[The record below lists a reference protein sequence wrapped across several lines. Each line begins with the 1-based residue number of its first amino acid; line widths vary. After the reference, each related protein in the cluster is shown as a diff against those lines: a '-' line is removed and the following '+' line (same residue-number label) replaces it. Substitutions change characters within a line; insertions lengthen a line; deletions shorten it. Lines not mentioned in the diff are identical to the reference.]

1 MMASTGKAQP
11 SILIIV
17 QNLPVPF
24 DRRVWQEATSLREA
38 NYNVA
43 VICPKKKI
51 YTKSYEQL
59 EGVDIYRYP
68 LIYEADKGSLG
79 YFFEFIFCWLATL
92 WLSIKAYVHRPF
104 RIIHACNPPDTFF
117 ALALLF
123 RPLGVKFIFDHHD
136 LSPEMYV
143 AKGRSKDGLLY
154 KTLIL
159 LERLTLKTA
168 DLVIA
173 VNNSHKEIA
182 IKRGK
187 IPESRI
193 VIVRSGPRSSWATI
207 HTPDDNLKKGRK
219 YLVVY
224 LGEMCEQDGVDYL
237 LRAIKHY
244 KQSYPPDTMFALVG
258 GGPDQQRMKDM
269 AEGLGLN
276 DTAYFTGRIS
286 DRELWTYLSTADV
299 CVDPDPYTEW
309 SNLSTMNKIIEYMSF
324 GRPIVSFD
332 LAEHR
337 CSAKDASVYVEPN
350 NADKFSESIRSLL
363 EDENKRQTM
372 SKFGKNRFVEKLA
385 WDNSSKT
392 LIEAYDSILNTH

>member
-1 MMASTGKAQP
+1 
-11 SILIIV
+11 
-17 QNLPVPF
+17 
-24 DRRVWQEATSLREA
+24 
-38 NYNVA
+38 
-43 VICPKKKI
+43 
-51 YTKSYEQL
+51 
-59 EGVDIYRYP
+59 
-68 LIYEADKGSLG
+68 
-79 YFFEFIFCWLATL
+79 
-92 WLSIKAYVHRPF
+92 
-104 RIIHACNPPDTFF
+104 
-117 ALALLF
+117 
-123 RPLGVKFIFDHHD
+123 
-136 LSPEMYV
+136 
-143 AKGRSKDGLLY
+143 
-154 KTLIL
+154 
-159 LERLTLKTA
+159 
-168 DLVIA
+168 

-182 IKRGK
+182 MKRGK

-193 VIVRSGPRSSWATI
+193 VIVRSGPRSSWAKV

-224 LGEMCEQDGVDYL
+224 LGEMCQQDGVDYL

-244 KQSYPPDTMFALVG
+244 KLSYHADTTFALVG

-332 LAEHR
+332 LVEHR
-337 CSAKDASVYVEPN
+337 RSAEAASIYVEPN
-350 NADKFSESIRSLL
+350 NTDKFSESIRSLL
-363 EDENKRQTM
+363 EDESKRHAM
-372 SKFGKNRFVEKLA
+372 SKFGKKRFVEKLA

-392 LIEAYDSILNTH
+392 LIEAYDRILNTY